1 MKNEVHYLMSQ
12 KQLNRYSVISKLIE
26 GSITTFEAAES
37 LDLSERQIKRLK
49 KGVINEGPAFLI
61 HKNTGRKPVH
71 AISDDLAKKIIEL
84 RNHENYKDANFLHF
98 QELLEEYEGI
108 TISYKPLYSI
118 LTKAGF
124 KSPKKRRKV
133 KSHNRRKRK
142 SQEGLLIQMDAT
154 PFDWFGNNENFA
166 LHGAIDDA
174 TGKIVGLY
182 LTKNECLQGYFEVS
196 RQILLNHGVPASIY
210 ADRHSIFRSPKADK
224 ISLEEQLNGK
234 VVNET
239 QFQRAMGELGVT
251 IIPARSAQAKGRVE
265 RLWDTLQSRLPVEF
279 KIAGITNVG
288 DANEFLARYI
298 PIFNEKFAVEP
309 ENPQSAFTPV
319 KEGICIDNILCFKQL
334 RTIDNGGVF
343 VFKGR
348 HFQPVS
354 KGTIASIPAKSRVNV
369 LISPLFGVR
378 VQFKTVVYDVVP
390 FIKPKKNTKPN
401 SQAKQKNTYRPPE
414 DHYYKYGKDLWPKLS
429 FAESH
434 SDILT
439 MLEEIFLKKYA

>member
-1 MKNEVHYLMSQ
+1 MNEVRYLMSQ
-12 KQLNRYSVISKLIE
+12 KLLNRYSVISRLIE
-26 GSITTFEAAES
+26 GSITTLEAAES
-37 LDLSERQIKRLK
+37 LGLSERQIKRLK
-49 KGVINEGPAFLI
+49 KGVMEEEPAFLI

-133 KSHNRRKRK
+133 KPHNRRKRK

-154 PFDWFGNNENFA
+154 PFAWFGNNEIFA

-182 LTKNECLQGYFEVS
+182 LTKNECLQGYFEVT

-224 ISLEEQLNGK
+224 LSIEEQLAGK
-234 VVNET
+234 VVNDT
-239 QFQRAMGELGVT
+239 QFQRAMRELGVT

-298 PIFNEKFAVEP
+298 PLFNEKFAVEP

-319 KEGICIDNILCFKQL
+319 KQGICIDNILCFKQL

-354 KGTIASIPAKSRVNV
+354 NGKIVSIPAKSQVNV
-369 LISPLFGVR
+369 LISPIFGVK
-378 VQFKTVVYDVVP
+378 VQFKNVVYDVVP
-390 FIKPKKNTKPN
+390 FIKPKKKANPNPTKE
-401 SQAKQKNTYRPPE
+401 KNTYRPPE

-429 FAESH
+429 FAESNNE
-434 SDILT
+434 IIQ
-439 MLEEIFLKKYA
+439 MLEEIFLQKYA

>member
-1 MKNEVHYLMSQ
+1 MNEVRYLMSQ

-26 GSITTFEAAES
+26 GSITTLEAAES

-49 KGVINEGPAFLI
+49 KGVMEEGPAFLI
-61 HKNTGRKPVH
+61 HKNTGRKPMH
-71 AISDDLAKKIIEL
+71 AISDDLIKKIIEL
-84 RNHENYKDANFLHF
+84 KSHDYYKDANFLHF
-98 QELLEEYEGI
+98 QELLEKYEDI
-108 TISYKPLYSI
+108 KISYKPLYSI
-118 LTKAGF
+118 LTGAGF
-124 KSPKKRRKV
+124 KSPKKRRKT

-154 PFDWFGNNENFA
+154 PFAWFGNNEKFS

-182 LTKNECLQGYFEVS
+182 LTKNECLQGYFEVT
-196 RQILLNHGVPASIY
+196 RQILLNYGVPASIY

-224 ISLEEQLNGK
+224 LSIEEQLAGK
-234 VVNET
+234 VVNDT
-239 QFQRAMGELGVT
+239 QFQRAMRELGIT

-279 KIAGITNVG
+279 KIAGITNIG
-288 DANEFLARYI
+288 DANEFLVKYI

-309 ENPQSAFTPV
+309 ANPQPAYTQV
-319 KEGICIDNILCFKQL
+319 KEDICIDNILCFKQT

-343 VFKGR
+343 SFKGKY
-348 HFQPVS
+348 FQPISNGSIV
-354 KGTIASIPAKSRVNV
+354 TIPSRSQIHV
-369 LISPLFGVR
+369 LISPVFGVR
-378 VQFKTVVYDVVP
+378 IQFKNDVYDVVP
-390 FIKPKKNTKPN
+390 FIKPKRK
-401 SQAKQKNTYRPPE
+401 AKTNPSKEKTTYRPPK
-414 DHYYKYGKDLWPKLS
+414 DHYYKYGKELWPKLS

-434 SDILT
+434 SDILN